1 MLRPLTPGATLGIA
15 APAGAVKS
23 EKLEAATKRLRER
36 GFKLKLSEHVF
47 GKHGF
52 LSATD
57 EIRAAEFSALF
68 SDPEIDLVLCARG
81 GVGSSRLLP
90 RLNFEQLAISD
101 KPFIG
106 FSDLTAIQWALWGK
120 HRAVTFS
127 GPLAIEFDGSLSADT
142 ESFMFDMLAD
152 TAPENWLSAFPLA
165 VLKIV
170 RGGASEIFAPLMP
183 GNLTMIATL
192 LGTPYMPDI
201 RGSILAMEDVAEP
214 PYRVDRLLFHLQ
226 NAGLL
231 QNLAALLVGDFGW
244 EPDDQESR
252 ERLYES
258 VLDATSGTS
267 YPVIFGLPYG
277 HGPERLTLPVG
288 SPVRLSLKPSAI
300 SLGFA
305 VSPFALPA

>member
-23 EKLEAATKRLRER
+23 EKLEAAINRLRER

-57 EIRAAEFSALF
+57 EIRRVELSALF

-90 RLNFEQLAISD
+90 RLNFEHLANSD

-106 FSDLTAIQWALWGK
+106 FSDLTAVQWALWGK

-127 GPLAIEFDGSLSADT
+127 GPLAIEFDGSLSAAT
-142 ESFMFDMLAD
+142 EAFMFDMLAD
-152 TAPENWLSAFPLA
+152 TAPENWLSTFPSA
-165 VLKIV
+165 VLEIV

-201 RGSILAMEDVAEP
+201 RGSILAIEDVAEP

-226 NAGLL
+226 NAGFL
-231 QNLAALLVGDFGW
+231 QNLAALFVGDFGW
-244 EPDDQESR
+244 EPDDHESR
-252 ERLYES
+252 ERLRES
-258 VLDATSGTS
+258 VLDATAGTA
-267 YPVIFGLPYG
+267 YPIIFGLPYG
-277 HGPERLTLPVG
+277 HGAERLTLPVG
-288 SPVRLSLKPSAI
+288 SPVRLSLKPAAI
-300 SLGFA
+300 SMSFA
-305 VSPFALPA
+305 VSPFAPPA